1 MKNTLLLT
9 IALIMVCITGKA
21 QDITVSW
28 PTQNQLIASI
38 AYGGRL
44 CTFTT
49 TKDYAQV
56 TIQLKNDNPLYTTH
70 DLPVRMCDQ
79 ITAGVEHTIT
89 ITTPGEK
96 AFQLFKGDT
105 YTMVIKGFVNYWDVM
120 PDNYDAIVEI
130 PIKGNGIEHEKLSSV
145 KLVNMTPE
153 GNPMA
158 PGRLPMNDGKV
169 TLEFDGAVKS
179 VTGVN
184 ARGMEGSVTYTAS
197 AVAGSSNKV
206 WEFVFGD
213 LSGMASAETEYS
225 IFNLAITAVGDDG
238 GAVVFDETKD
248 DFRLEAAWV
257 LYSEMPTQDLGE
269 PVFSITN
276 LSVLDPSPATK
287 MTVSFPN
294 AVGYEGYSYKVAG
307 TLWDQNFSGTK
318 VETKGKTPFGNTPAE
333 MTFATEAKMN
343 YSLAITDI
351 TIYNASG
358 EVAETLKGLSY
369 NISFTTKD
377 TPTAVENVTVK
388 KNPKDGKYLRGNSV
402 LILKDGK
409 QYRVSGGLK

>member
-28 PTQNQLIASI
+28 PVQNQLIATI
-38 AYGGRL
+38 AYGGKF

-56 TIQLKNDNPLYTTH
+56 TIQLKNNNPMYTTY

-96 AFQLFKGDT
+96 AYQLFKGDT
-105 YTMVIKGFVNYWDVM
+105 YTMVIKGFINYWDVM

-130 PIKGNGIEHEKLSSV
+130 PIRGNGVEHEKLSNV

-153 GNPMA
+153 GDPMS
-158 PGRLPMNDGKV
+158 PGRLPMNGGKV
-169 TLEFDGAVKS
+169 TLEFNGAVKS

-184 ARGMEGSVTYTAS
+184 ARGLEGSTTYTAS

-206 WEFVFGD
+206 WEFAFGD
-213 LSGMASAETEYS
+213 LSDLASAETEYS
-225 IFNLAITAVGDDG
+225 IFNLAITAVGADG

-257 LYSEMPTQDLGE
+257 LFSEMPTQDLGE
-269 PVFSITN
+269 PVFSIAN

-287 MTVSFPN
+287 MTVSFPH
-294 AVGYEGYSYKVAG
+294 AVGYEGYSYKVTG
-307 TLWDQNFSGTK
+307 TLWDQNFNGTK
-318 VETKGKTPFGNTPAE
+318 VETKGKTPFGSTPAE
-333 MTFATEAKMN
+333 MTFATEAKMS

-351 TIYNASG
+351 TVYDPSG
-358 EVAETLKGLSY
+358 EVAETLRDLPY
-369 NISFTTKD
+369 NINFTTKD
-377 TPTAVENVTVK
+377 TPTAVESVTEK
-388 KNPKDGKYLRGNSV
+388 KCPKDGKYLRGNSI

-409 QYRVSGGLK
+409 QYHINGVKE